1 MKLGGFGATGR
12 ILRKVGD
19 DRWEVQ
25 AGQLK
30 MQIGSDDVTEVL
42 EEKPAQQKR
51 SLPSG
56 VSFTPAAKEAG
67 GRLDEINVI
76 GRTVDEAEG
85 EVDKFLDHAV
95 LAEVQRVR
103 VIHGHGSN
111 ALRRG
116 LWRFFANH
124 VHVEKYY
131 QAEAAEGGGGATIV
145 ELRV

>member
-1 MKLGGFGATGR
+1 
-12 ILRKVGD
+12 
-19 DRWEVQ
+19 
-25 AGQLK
+25 
-30 MQIGSDDVTEVL
+30 MQITSDDVTEVL
-42 EEKPAQQKR
+42 AEEAQPRKR

-56 VSFTPAAKEAG
+56 ISFTPAATEGG

-76 GRTVDEAEG
+76 GRTVDEAEAD
-85 EVDKFLDHAV
+85 VDKFLDHAV

-131 QAEAAEGGGGATIV
+131 QAETAEGGGGATIV
-145 ELRV
+145 ELKV